1 MLFAAVDS
9 TLLVLLAEICLAAA
23 SYSLATALLAPAYGR
38 EYPITAL
45 GPKIAA
51 TVAAAL
57 AATLVTRLYRRP
69 LRHSS
74 ALDVIVLLET
84 VAISCAATGIFVRWF
99 VPPLQIHLAAL
110 VVYAAFLTIFWGGL
124 HFGARMWQLRR
135 SAAQKH
141 AKRVV
146 IVGAGEAGLSV
157 AKELTLGQSANC
169 RPVAL
174 VDDNNQKWGRAFYGV
189 RVVGGTKD
197 LAQVAQATGAE
208 EILICIPS
216 ANHAQMHDILD
227 ASRRSQLPVRSL
239 PSLAEWIQG
248 TAAEPVSA
256 RDLCSPRI
264 KYLLQREEIRVDAEE
279 TRALVGGQTVLVT
292 GAGGSI
298 GSELCRQIAVANPR
312 KLLLLD
318 KSENGL
324 FYVNLESCERMESA
338 RVKPFLA
345 DVLVADNLRQIVMA
359 ERPDIVFHAA
369 AHKHVAMLE
378 LYPQEAIRN
387 NVLGTRNIARAAI
400 ECNASRFVNISTD
413 KAVAPTNYMG
423 LSKKLTE
430 LCIQELA
437 DGRGERHTRFANVR
451 FGNVAGSTGSVLR
464 LFWDQIRKGGPVRVT
479 DPHASRYF
487 MSAPEAVHLILRAA
501 TLGRNGETFVLDM
514 GDPLNIYDLAKTM
527 ILFAGLRPERDIPI
541 ELTGLR
547 AGEKIT
553 EALWEDWEHPV
564 ASSSARILTIEQ
576 KSLRSR
582 GIVSKI
588 DWMEDLLSRGDHEE
602 LVRYLHELFPEFRAS
617 AAGETLQAQPAEET
631 LRPRA
636 GAA

>member
-1 MLFAAVDS
+1 MLWAAIDS
-9 TLLVLLAEICLAAA
+9 TLLVLSAEVCLAAA
-23 SYSLATALLAPAYGR
+23 SYSMASVLLAPAYER
-38 EYPITAL
+38 EDPIAGL
-45 GPKIAA
+45 GLKIAA
-51 TVAAAL
+51 AVVAAL
-57 AATLVTRLYRRP
+57 AASLVTRLYRRP

-84 VAISCAATGIFVRWF
+84 VAVNCAATGIFVYWF
-99 VPPLQIHLAAL
+99 IPQLQIHLVLL
-110 VVYAAFLTIFWGGL
+110 VVYAAFLTILWGGL
-124 HFGARMWQLRR
+124 HFGARLWQLRR
-135 SAAQKH
+135 SAAHKH

-157 AKELTLGQSANC
+157 VKELSLGQVANC

-174 VDDNNQKWGRAFYGV
+174 VDDDKQKRGRAFYGV
-189 RVVGGTKD
+189 RVVGGTTD
-197 LAQVAQATGAE
+197 LARVAQATGAE
-208 EILICIPS
+208 EILVCIPS

-264 KYLLQREEIRVDAEE
+264 KYLLQRDEIRVDVEE
-279 TRALVGGQTVLVT
+279 TRALVDGQTVLVT

-298 GSELCRQIAVANPR
+298 GSELCRQIATANPR

-324 FYVNLESCERMESA
+324 FYVNLDSRERMESA

-345 DVLVADNLRQIVMA
+345 DVLEADDLRKIVMA
-359 ERPDIVFHAA
+359 ERPDIIFHAA

-387 NVLGTRNIARAAI
+387 NVLGTRNIAGAAL
-400 ECNASRFVNISTD
+400 ECGASRFVNISTD

-437 DGRGERHTRFANVR
+437 NGRGERHTRFANVR

-464 LFWDQIRKGGPVRVT
+464 LFWDQIQKGGPVRVT
-479 DPHASRYF
+479 DPRASRYF

-514 GDPLNIYDLAKTM
+514 GEPLNIYDLAKTM

-588 DWMEDLLSRGDHEE
+588 ETMERLLSRGDHEG
-602 LVRYLHELFPEFRAS
+602 LLRYLHELFPEFRAS
-617 AAGETLQAQPAEET
+617 ASGETLQAQPAEET
-631 LRPRA
+631 LRLRA